1 MTMSYYTIL
10 RWITISFGILIFS
23 AIALHLL
30 SQSIHISTMNDFAI
44 YLIVIVAL
52 VIGIKIYI
60 GLQDIT
66 NMIFHH
72 DTLDIEAQRTTID
85 TDNGVN
91 IINPQHS
98 LETQVISTSTSNALE
113 TQIIPTDL
121 PPSYSEYAPPSYT
134 FC

>member
-1 MTMSYYTIL
+1 MA
-10 RWITISFGILIFS
+10 FGILIFS

-30 SQSIHISTMNDFAI
+30 SLSIKNSPMNDFAI
-44 YLIVIVAL
+44 YSDAVLIVIVAL
-52 VIGIKIYI
+52 IIGMKIYI

-85 TDNGVN
+85 TDNDVN
-91 IINPQHS
+91 ISNPHSS
-98 LETQVISTSTSNALE
+98 LETQGISTSNALD

-121 PPSYSEYAPPSYT
+121 PPSYSEYAPPSYN

>member
-1 MTMSYYTIL
+1 MA
-10 RWITISFGILIFS
+10 FGILIFS

-30 SQSIHISTMNDFAI
+30 SLSIKNSPMNDFAI
-44 YLIVIVAL
+44 YSNIVIIVIVAL
-52 VIGIKIYI
+52 VIGLKIYI

-85 TDNGVN
+85 TDNDVN
-91 IINPQHS
+91 ISNPHSS
-98 LETQVISTSTSNALE
+98 LETQGISTSNALD

-121 PPSYSEYAPPSYT
+121 PPSYSEYAPPSYN

>member
-1 MTMSYYTIL
+1 MA
-10 RWITISFGILIFS
+10 FGILIFS

-30 SQSIHISTMNDFAI
+30 SLSIKNSPMNEFAI
-44 YLIVIVAL
+44 YSNIVIIVIVAL
-52 VIGIKIYI
+52 VIGMKIYI

-85 TDNGVN
+85 TDNDVN
-91 IINPQHS
+91 ISNPHSS
-98 LETQVISTSTSNALE
+98 LETQGISTSTNALD

>member
-1 MTMSYYTIL
+1 MA
-10 RWITISFGILIFS
+10 FGILIFS

-30 SQSIHISTMNDFAI
+30 SLSIKNSPMIDFAI
-44 YLIVIVAL
+44 YSNIVIIVIVAL
-52 VIGIKIYI
+52 VIGMKIYI

-85 TDNGVN
+85 TDNDVN
-91 IINPQHS
+91 ISNPHSS
-98 LETQVISTSTSNALE
+98 LETQGISTSNALD

-121 PPSYSEYAPPSYT
+121 PPSYSEYAPPSYN

>member
-1 MTMSYYTIL
+1 MA
-10 RWITISFGILIFS
+10 FGILIFS

-30 SQSIHISTMNDFAI
+30 SLSIKNSPMIDFAI
-44 YLIVIVAL
+44 YSNIVIIVIVAL
-52 VIGIKIYI
+52 VIGMKIYI

-85 TDNGVN
+85 TDNDGT
-91 IINPQHS
+91 ISNPHSS
-98 LETQVISTSTSNALE
+98 LETQGISTSTNALD

-121 PPSYSEYAPPSYT
+121 PPSYSECAPPSYN

>member
-1 MTMSYYTIL
+1 MA
-10 RWITISFGILIFS
+10 FGILIFS

-30 SQSIHISTMNDFAI
+30 SLSIKNSPMNDFAI
-44 YLIVIVAL
+44 YSNIVIIVIVAL
-52 VIGIKIYI
+52 VIGLKIYI

-72 DTLDIEAQRTTID
+72 DTLDIEAKRTTID
-85 TDNGVN
+85 TDNDGT
-91 IINPQHS
+91 ISNPHSS
-98 LETQVISTSTSNALE
+98 LETQGISTSNALD

-121 PPSYSEYAPPSYT
+121 PPSYSEYAPPSYN

>member
-1 MTMSYYTIL
+1 MA
-10 RWITISFGILIFS
+10 FGILIFS

-30 SQSIHISTMNDFAI
+30 SLSIKNSPMNDFAI
-44 YLIVIVAL
+44 YSNIVIIVIVAL
-52 VIGIKIYI
+52 VIGMKIYI

-85 TDNGVN
+85 TDNDVN
-91 IINPQHS
+91 ITNPHS
-98 LETQVISTSTSNALE
+98 SMETQGISTSNALD

-121 PPSYSEYAPPSYT
+121 PPSYSEYAPPSYN

>member
-1 MTMSYYTIL
+1 MA
-10 RWITISFGILIFS
+10 FGILIFS

-30 SQSIHISTMNDFAI
+30 SLSIKNSPMNDFAI
-44 YLIVIVAL
+44 YSNIVIIVIVAL
-52 VIGIKIYI
+52 VIGMKIYI

-72 DTLDIEAQRTTID
+72 DTLDIEAKRTTID
-85 TDNGVN
+85 TDNDGT
-91 IINPQHS
+91 ISNPHSS
-98 LETQVISTSTSNALE
+98 LETQGISTSNALD

-121 PPSYSEYAPPSYT
+121 PPSYSEYAPPSYN

>member
-1 MTMSYYTIL
+1 MA
-10 RWITISFGILIFS
+10 FGILIFS

-30 SQSIHISTMNDFAI
+30 SLSIKNSPMIDFAI
-44 YLIVIVAL
+44 YSNIVIIVIVAL
-52 VIGIKIYI
+52 VIGMKIYI

-72 DTLDIEAQRTTID
+72 DTLDIEAKRTTID
-85 TDNGVN
+85 TDNDGT
-91 IINPQHS
+91 ISNPHSS
-98 LETQVISTSTSNALE
+98 LETQGISTSTNALD

-121 PPSYSEYAPPSYT
+121 PPSYSECAPPSYN

>member
-1 MTMSYYTIL
+1 MA
-10 RWITISFGILIFS
+10 FGILIFS

-30 SQSIHISTMNDFAI
+30 SLSIKNSPMIDFAI
-44 YLIVIVAL
+44 YSNIVIIVIVAL
-52 VIGIKIYI
+52 VIGMKIYI

-66 NMIFHH
+66 SMIFHH

-85 TDNGVN
+85 TDNDVN
-91 IINPQHS
+91 ISNPHSS
-98 LETQVISTSTSNALE
+98 LETQGISTSNALD

-121 PPSYSEYAPPSYT
+121 PPSYSEYAPPSYN

>member
-1 MTMSYYTIL
+1 MA
-10 RWITISFGILIFS
+10 FGILIFS

-30 SQSIHISTMNDFAI
+30 SLSIKNSPMNDFAI
-44 YLIVIVAL
+44 YSNIVIIVIVAL
-52 VIGIKIYI
+52 VIGLKIYI

-85 TDNGVN
+85 TDNDVN
-91 IINPQHS
+91 ITNPHSS
-98 LETQVISTSTSNALE
+98 LETQGISTSNALD

-121 PPSYSEYAPPSYT
+121 PPSYSEYAPPSYN

>member
-1 MTMSYYTIL
+1 MA
-10 RWITISFGILIFS
+10 FGILIFS
-23 AIALHLL
+23 AIALL
-30 SQSIHISTMNDFAI
+30 SLSIKNPPMKDFAI
-44 YLIVIVAL
+44 YSNIVIIVIVAL

-85 TDNGVN
+85 TDNDVN
-91 IINPQHS
+91 ISNPHSS
-98 LETQVISTSTSNALE
+98 LETQGISTSTNALD

-121 PPSYSEYAPPSYT
+121 PPSYSECAPPSYN

>member
-1 MTMSYYTIL
+1 MA
-10 RWITISFGILIFS
+10 FGILIFS
-23 AIALHLL
+23 AIALL
-30 SQSIHISTMNDFAI
+30 SLSIKNPPMKDFAI
-44 YLIVIVAL
+44 YSNIVIIVIVAL
-52 VIGIKIYI
+52 VIGMKIYI

-85 TDNGVN
+85 TDNDVN
-91 IINPQHS
+91 ISNPHSS
-98 LETQVISTSTSNALE
+98 LETQGISTCNNLD

>member
-1 MTMSYYTIL
+1 MA
-10 RWITISFGILIFS
+10 FGILIFS
-23 AIALHLL
+23 AIALL
-30 SQSIHISTMNDFAI
+30 SLSIKNPPMKDFAI
-44 YLIVIVAL
+44 YSNIVIIVIVAL
-52 VIGIKIYI
+52 VIGMKIYI

-85 TDNGVN
+85 TDNDVN
-91 IINPQHS
+91 ISNPHSS
-98 LETQVISTSTSNALE
+98 LETQGISTSTNALD

-121 PPSYSEYAPPSYT
+121 PPSYSECAPPSYN

>member
-1 MTMSYYTIL
+1 MA
-10 RWITISFGILIFS
+10 FGILIFS
-23 AIALHLL
+23 AIALYLL
-30 SQSIHISTMNDFAI
+30 SLSIKNSPMNEFAI
-44 YLIVIVAL
+44 YSNIVIIVIVAL
-52 VIGIKIYI
+52 VIGLKIYI

-85 TDNGVN
+85 TDNDVN
-91 IINPQHS
+91 ITNPHSS
-98 LETQVISTSTSNALE
+98 LETQGISTSNALD

-121 PPSYSEYAPPSYT
+121 PPSYSEYAPPSYN

>member
-1 MTMSYYTIL
+1 MA
-10 RWITISFGILIFS
+10 FGILIFS

-30 SQSIHISTMNDFAI
+30 SLSIKNSPMIDFAI
-44 YLIVIVAL
+44 YSNIVIIVIVAL
-52 VIGIKIYI
+52 VIGMKIYI

-85 TDNGVN
+85 TDNDGT
-91 IINPQHS
+91 ISNPHSS
-98 LETQVISTSTSNALE
+98 LETQGISTSNALD

-121 PPSYSEYAPPSYT
+121 PPSYSEYAPPSYN

>member
-1 MTMSYYTIL
+1 MA
-10 RWITISFGILIFS
+10 FGILIFS

-30 SQSIHISTMNDFAI
+30 SLSIKNSPMNDFAI
-44 YLIVIVAL
+44 YSNIVIIVIVAL
-52 VIGIKIYI
+52 VIGMKIYI

-72 DTLDIEAQRTTID
+72 DTLDIEAKRTTID
-85 TDNGVN
+85 TDNDGT
-91 IINPQHS
+91 ISNPHSS
-98 LETQVISTSTSNALE
+98 LETQGISTSTNALD

-121 PPSYSEYAPPSYT
+121 PPSYSEYAPPSYN

>member
-1 MTMSYYTIL
+1 MA
-10 RWITISFGILIFS
+10 FGILIFS
-23 AIALHLL
+23 AIALL
-30 SQSIHISTMNDFAI
+30 SLSIKNPPMKDFAI
-44 YLIVIVAL
+44 YSNIVIIVIVAL
-52 VIGIKIYI
+52 VIGMKIYI

-72 DTLDIEAQRTTID
+72 DTLDIEAQTTNY
-85 TDNGVN
+85 TDNEVN
-91 IINPQHS
+91 IINPHHG
-98 LETQVISTSTSNALE
+98 LETQGISTSNALD

>member
-1 MTMSYYTIL
+1 MA
-10 RWITISFGILIFS
+10 FGILIFS

-30 SQSIHISTMNDFAI
+30 SLSIKNSPMNDFAI
-44 YLIVIVAL
+44 YSNIVIIVIVAL
-52 VIGIKIYI
+52 VIGMKIYI

-85 TDNGVN
+85 TDNDVN
-91 IINPQHS
+91 ITNPHSS
-98 LETQVISTSTSNALE
+98 LETQGISTSNALD

-121 PPSYSEYAPPSYT
+121 PPSYSEYAPPSYN

>member
-1 MTMSYYTIL
+1 MA
-10 RWITISFGILIFS
+10 FGILIFS

-30 SQSIHISTMNDFAI
+30 SLSIKNSPMNEFAI
-44 YLIVIVAL
+44 YSNIVIIVIVAL
-52 VIGIKIYI
+52 VIGMKIYI

-85 TDNGVN
+85 TDNDVN
-91 IINPQHS
+91 ITNPHSS
-98 LETQVISTSTSNALE
+98 LETQGISTSNALD

-121 PPSYSEYAPPSYT
+121 PPSYSEYAPPSYN

>member
-1 MTMSYYTIL
+1 MTMSYKTIL
-10 RWITISFGILIFS
+10 RWITIAFGILIFS
-23 AIALHLL
+23 AIALHVL
-30 SQSIHISTMNDFAI
+30 SLSIQNSTMNDFAM
-44 YLIVIVAL
+44 YLIVVIVAL
-52 VIGIKIYI
+52 VIGMKIYI

-85 TDNGVN
+85 TDNDVN
-91 IINPQHS
+91 ISNPHSS
-98 LETQVISTSTSNALE
+98 LETQGISTCNNLD

>member
-1 MTMSYYTIL
+1 MA
-10 RWITISFGILIFS
+10 FGILIFS
-23 AIALHLL
+23 AIALL
-30 SQSIHISTMNDFAI
+30 SLSIKNPPMKDFAI
-44 YLIVIVAL
+44 YSNIVIIVIVAL
-52 VIGIKIYI
+52 VIGMKIYI

-85 TDNGVN
+85 TDNDVN
-91 IINPQHS
+91 ISNPHSS
-98 LETQVISTSTSNALE
+98 LETQGISTCNNLD

-121 PPSYSEYAPPSYT
+121 PPSYSEYAPPSYN

>member
-1 MTMSYYTIL
+1 MA
-10 RWITISFGILIFS
+10 FGILIFS

-30 SQSIHISTMNDFAI
+30 SLSIKNSPMNDFAI
-44 YLIVIVAL
+44 YSNIVIIVIVAL
-52 VIGIKIYI
+52 VIGLKIYI

-85 TDNGVN
+85 TDNDVN
-91 IINPQHS
+91 ITNPHSS
-98 LETQVISTSTSNALE
+98 LETQGISTSNALD

>member
-1 MTMSYYTIL
+1 MA
-10 RWITISFGILIFS
+10 FGILIFS

-30 SQSIHISTMNDFAI
+30 SLSIKNSPMIDFAI
-44 YLIVIVAL
+44 YSNIVIIVIVAL
-52 VIGIKIYI
+52 VIGMKIYI

-85 TDNGVN
+85 TDNDGT
-91 IINPQHS
+91 ISNPHSS
-98 LETQVISTSTSNALE
+98 LETQGISTSTNALD

>member
-1 MTMSYYTIL
+1 MA
-10 RWITISFGILIFS
+10 FGILIFS

-30 SQSIHISTMNDFAI
+30 SLSIKNSPMNDFAI
-44 YLIVIVAL
+44 YSNIVIIVIVAL
-52 VIGIKIYI
+52 VIGMKIYI

-66 NMIFHH
+66 TMIFHH

-85 TDNGVN
+85 TDNDVN
-91 IINPQHS
+91 ITNPHRS
-98 LETQVISTSTSNALE
+98 LETQGISTSNALD

-121 PPSYSEYAPPSYT
+121 PPSYSEYAPPSYN

>member
-1 MTMSYYTIL
+1 MA
-10 RWITISFGILIFS
+10 FGILIFS

-30 SQSIHISTMNDFAI
+30 SLSIKNSPMNDFAI
-44 YLIVIVAL
+44 YSNIVIIVIVAL
-52 VIGIKIYI
+52 VIGMKIYI

-85 TDNGVN
+85 TDNDVN
-91 IINPQHS
+91 ISNPHSS
-98 LETQVISTSTSNALE
+98 LETQGISTSNALD

>member
-1 MTMSYYTIL
+1 MA
-10 RWITISFGILIFS
+10 FGILIFS

-30 SQSIHISTMNDFAI
+30 SLSIKNSPMNDFAI
-44 YLIVIVAL
+44 YSNIVIIVIVAL
-52 VIGIKIYI
+52 VIGMKIYI

-85 TDNGVN
+85 TDNDGT
-91 IINPQHS
+91 ISNPHSS
-98 LETQVISTSTSNALE
+98 LETQGISTSNALD

-121 PPSYSEYAPPSYT
+121 PPSYSEYAPPSYN

>member
-1 MTMSYYTIL
+1 MA
-10 RWITISFGILIFS
+10 FGILIFS

-30 SQSIHISTMNDFAI
+30 SLSIKNSPMNDFAI
-44 YLIVIVAL
+44 YSNIVIIVIVAL
-52 VIGIKIYI
+52 VIGLKIYI

-85 TDNGVN
+85 TDNDVN
-91 IINPQHS
+91 ITNPHS
-98 LETQVISTSTSNALE
+98 SMETQGISTSNALD

-121 PPSYSEYAPPSYT
+121 PPSYSEYAPPSYN

>member
-1 MTMSYYTIL
+1 MA
-10 RWITISFGILIFS
+10 FGILIFS

-30 SQSIHISTMNDFAI
+30 SLSIKNSPMNDFAI
-44 YLIVIVAL
+44 YSNIVIIVIVAL
-52 VIGIKIYI
+52 VIGMKIYI

-85 TDNGVN
+85 TDNDVN

-121 PPSYSEYAPPSYT
+121 PPSYSEYAPPSYN